1 MTRTLLI
8 LIVFSISIFSFS
20 AHAQTDEFN
29 LDETYPIDPG
39 GTINLQSNDADVQ
52 IIGSDRENVRVIVR
66 YKLTV
71 TGITFGE
78 SNEFEMIVNE
88 DGGNL
93 TIREK
98 GIDFGPSGLIGVSS
112 KEYTIEIE
120 APRDVNLDIDGD
132 DDGYVIAGF
141 DGFIYLDADD
151 SDIRISD
158 AGGSDFSVSFDDGSL
173 DFDGGNG
180 RLEIDAD
187 DGDIRV
193 RNGNFSAINATP
205 DDGDVEITTTLDD
218 NGIYD
223 FGLDDGDLTLNI
235 TGGGGEFD
243 IRHDDAD
250 IEVSSQYEQIRYEEN
265 SAIFNLMG
273 GSARVN
279 IRLDDGDISLKVF

>member
-8 LIVFSISIFSFS
+8 LIVFSISAFCYS
-20 AHAQTDEFN
+20 ANAQTEEFN
-29 LDETYPIDPG
+29 LDQTYPIEPG
-39 GTINLQSNDADVQ
+39 GTINLQSIDADVQ
-52 IIGSDRENVRVIVR
+52 MIGSDREDVRVIVR
-66 YKLTV
+66 YKLKV
-71 TGITFGE
+71 TGITFGD
-78 SNEFEMIVNE
+78 SNEFEMIVYE

-98 GIDFGPSGLIGVSS
+98 GRDFGPSGMIGVSS

-132 DDGYVIAGF
+132 DDGYEIAGF

-151 SDIRISD
+151 SDIHISD

-173 DFDGGNG
+173 EFDGGNG

-187 DGDIRV
+187 DGDIMV
-193 RNGNFSAINATP
+193 RNGNFSAMNAIS
-205 DDGDVEITTTLDD
+205 DDGDVEVTTTLFDS
-218 NGIYD
+218 GIYD
-223 FGLDDGDLTLNI
+223 FDLDDGDLTLNI

-250 IEVSSQYEQIRYEEN
+250 IEVTSQYEQIRYEED
-265 SAIFNLMG
+265 SANFNLMG
-273 GSARVN
+273 GNARVN
-279 IRLDDGDISLKVF
+279 IRLDDGDISLNVF